1 LNQSIAF
8 ALSGLSF
15 GHSMFF
21 GFHRVSQTFASLI
34 DFNHVTTYQT
44 DPFSLFGAETYFGE
58 KYHTSSASIFL

>member
-44 DPFSLFGAETYFGE
+44 DPFSIFGAETYFGE